1 MTLRRKGGMAVSEI
15 SAEAQDSSI
24 PDVISSVNTR
34 ISEYLESLISQYS
47 AKDTR
52 EIAKTVAVLKVV
64 RKKLSLLLEDA
75 LTIELEDRMKVTQG
89 SLSDE
94 LGQARERAA
103 RFKKLV
109 DVSLYLNASLDH
121 DTVLSRI
128 METAGKVM
136 EAQASSLV
144 LLDEDPKFLSFKV
157 ALGEKGSI
165 IKSLRIKAGEGIAGT
180 VVATGETIYVSDV
193 EKDSRFAKRFD
204 QATGFVTKSILCVPI
219 KIKDNDGIRTI
230 GALEVVNP
238 DNEKGFYD
246 NEDVEMLQALA
257 NLAAVSI
264 ENAQAYQNAITD
276 RLTKLYNFGFFQDQL
291 SREIYRSARY
301 GSEFS
306 LVMID
311 VDHFKEFNDTYGHL
325 VGNEALKHL
334 AHILIESVRES
345 DIISR
350 YGGEEFAVILPETY
364 KEEAYHFSERFRRK
378 IEATPL
384 NLPDIKGEIG
394 ITVSIGIAS
403 FPVDG
408 KTAEQVFLSADS
420 ALYAAKNRG
429 RNQTSLFNVH
439 EKEKKGG

>member
-1 MTLRRKGGMAVSEI
+1 MVSDNGVKM
-15 SAEAQDSSI
+15 QDCSI
-24 PDVISSVNTR
+24 PEVISSVNTR
-34 ISEYLESLISQYS
+34 INEYLESLISQY
-47 AKDTR
+47 AMKDTH

-75 LTIELEDRMKVTQG
+75 LTIELEDKMKGVQG
-89 SLSDE
+89 SLSVE
-94 LGQARERAA
+94 LTKTRTRAERF
-103 RFKKLV
+103 RKLV
-109 DVSLYLNASLDH
+109 EVSLYLNASLDH
-121 DTVLSRI
+121 DVVLSRI

-144 LLDEDPKFLSFKV
+144 LLDEDPKYLSFKV

-180 VVATGETIYVSDV
+180 VVATGEAIYVNDV
-193 EKDSRFAKRFD
+193 EKDARFARRFD

-219 KIKDNDGIRTI
+219 KIKDNDEIRTI

-238 DNEKGFYD
+238 KNEKGFYD

-257 NLAAVSI
+257 SLAAVSI

-276 RLTKLYNFGFFQDQL
+276 RLTKLYNFGYFQDQL

-311 VDHFKEFNDTYGHL
+311 VDHFKDFNDTHGHL

-334 AHILIESVRES
+334 AHILISAVRES

-364 KEEAYHFSERFRRK
+364 KEEAYHFSERFRKK

-384 NLPDIKGEIG
+384 NLPDIKRKIG

-408 KTAEQVFLSADS
+408 KTAEQVFISADS
-420 ALYAAKNRG
+420 ALYNAKKLG
-429 RNQTSLFNVH
+429 RNQTVLFNV
-439 EKEKKGG
+439 EEEEKKGG

>member
-1 MTLRRKGGMAVSEI
+1 MSEIGAVS
-15 SAEAQDSSI
+15 QDCTI
-24 PDVISSVNTR
+24 PDVISSVNAR
-34 ISEYLESLISQYS
+34 INEYMESIISQY
-47 AKDTR
+47 AVKDTR

-64 RKKLSLLLEDA
+64 RRKLSLLLEDA
-75 LTIELEDRMKVTQG
+75 LTIELEEKLKGVQD
-89 SLSDE
+89 SLTDE
-94 LGQARERAA
+94 LTKTSLRAE
-103 RFKKLV
+103 RFKRLV
-109 DVSLYLNASLDH
+109 EVSLYLNASLDH

-144 LLDEDPKFLSFKV
+144 LLDEDPQFLSFKV

-180 VVATGETIYVSDV
+180 VVSTGEAIYVNDV
-193 EKDSRFAKRFD
+193 EKDARFAKRFD

-219 KIKDNDGIRTI
+219 KIKDNDEIRTI

-238 DNEKGFYD
+238 RNEKGFYD

-257 NLAAVSI
+257 CLAAVSI

-276 RLTKLYNFGFFQDQL
+276 RLTKLYNFGYFQDQL
-291 SREIYRSARY
+291 TREIYRAARY

-311 VDHFKEFNDTYGHL
+311 VDYFKDFNDTHGHL

-334 AHILIESVRES
+334 AHILIAAVRES
-345 DIISR
+345 DIIAR

-364 KEEAYHFSERFRRK
+364 KEEAHHFSERFRKK
-378 IEATPL
+378 IAATPL
-384 NLPDIKGEIG
+384 KLPGMKKQIG

-420 ALYAAKNRG
+420 ALYTAKKQG
-429 RNQTSLFNVH
+429 RNQTVLFIPQ
-439 EKEKKGG
+439 KEKKGG